1 MLCSFKLS
9 SYIGVII
16 ILWIASKAAMT
27 SWPIHAFC
35 FNIAMSVL
43 SRPHKGGKYIYIYIY
58 LRRGSKKLTI
68 LLLNDFHPI
77 KNIHGGSKR
86 IEWIFSAVKEPA
98 PALK

>member
-1 MLCSFKLS
+1 
-9 SYIGVII
+9 
-16 ILWIASKAAMT
+16 
-27 SWPIHAFC
+27 
-35 FNIAMSVL
+35 MSVL
-43 SRPHKGGKYIYIYIY
+43 SRPHKGGKNIYIY

>member
-1 MLCSFKLS
+1 
-9 SYIGVII
+9 
-16 ILWIASKAAMT
+16 MT

-43 SRPHKGGKYIYIYIY
+43 SRPHKGGKKIIYIYIYISSENKD
-58 LRRGSKKLTI
+58 RRGSKKLTI